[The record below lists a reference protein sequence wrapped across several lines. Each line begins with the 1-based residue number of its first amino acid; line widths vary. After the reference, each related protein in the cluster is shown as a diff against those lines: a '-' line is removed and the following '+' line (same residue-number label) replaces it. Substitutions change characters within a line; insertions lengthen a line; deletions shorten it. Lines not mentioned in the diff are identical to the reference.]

1 MKLSLLICLILSI
14 HIGHSFAKDIH
25 QQSTIEIDSNIE
37 QIDNLLKQIN
47 AKSFDDDVNAF
58 IQEIKDLIAK
68 IGDDITKAMKEGRDN
83 VDDIIK
89 KIQDIIQN
97 IVAEILILPFV
108 KDESERNKIMNTIQQ
123 QVDELKNYDAQL
135 NSASSIIQSKFF
147 LIFIMVINFLIFK
160 SFS

>member
-47 AKSFDDDVNAF
+47 AKSFDDDVDAL
-58 IQEIKDLIAK
+58 IQEINYLIAK
-68 IGDDITKAMKEGRDN
+68 IKDDITKAMEEGRD

-89 KIQDIIQN
+89 KIQDIIEN
-97 IVAEILILPFV
+97 IDAEITSLPFA